1 MLREDARIRATDVM
15 TKNVV
20 TTHEKCPRARIR
32 PLAGRTP
39 GSGLPVVEADGH
51 VIGLGTDADLI
62 ARQSVSPT
70 RHPWWHSLFL
80 QPGAAGRG
88 TLEIGGLHRDQRKSW
103 PASSRRRAGC
113 HHLSELLSN
122 PKRLPLAEGAG
133 YAYPSDEQQD
143 CRERITDFCVKLRQ
157 WTMLC
162 VCRVK

>member
-122 PKRLPLAEGAG
+122 QKRLPLAEVAG
-133 YAYPSDEQQD
+133 CA
-143 CRERITDFCVKLRQ
+143 ERS
-157 WTMLC
+157 
-162 VCRVK
+162 